1 MPELKLE
8 NSLVDDRYEVVERLS
23 RGSFAEIFVARDR
36 EAGGMEVVLKALNT
50 SLQGTPDA
58 DLERTLI
65 ENFQNEAVALDA
77 VRHPHVILRWG
88 HGAAADLRGTPFYYL
103 SLEYMPGGD
112 LLKLCRAR
120 PGAALPLDD
129 ALFYFKQACE
139 ALAYAHDKGIIHRDL
154 KPNNFLLS
162 ADQRTLKIADFGVA
176 KIATGEDNEITR
188 VGADIYA
195 PPEHHPSVGGVGG
208 VASVA
213 KVAGETGEAS
223 GEIAG
228 ARSRLTAS
236 ADIYS
241 LAKSF
246 YTTICG
252 RPPGQFTCEP
262 ITRLPADSISEPARR
277 RLLEVLRRATD
288 DSPAARYASVIEFWS
303 DLAQVA
309 SVSEDV
315 KVEALDDADD
325 ATIIR
330 PRLNV
335 APGALPNRP
344 ARPDFDP
351 QLATARLP
359 ANFATATLVEKS
371 QAVQSPA
378 GRPAFENENLRQA
391 QPAPKSKPGDR
402 SSKFFIELQE
412 NRPTPAV
419 QTQVKSES
427 PAAQV
432 ELKSKSPAKAESPTV
447 AEPPAKAESPAKAEQ
462 PAANRLK
469 KATDRFNRKV
479 RRNIFVGLMVFTLL
493 GAIVKVD
500 RYVRSQPAPF
510 DLGAPLGFGRP
521 AEIEIVTSGLNVR
534 SEPSSK
540 GKTEK
545 VLGTVAKGTV
555 HEVLEQMNNDWI
567 KIRVHEW
574 ARKEPNVDTDDGW
587 IYCNLDGNPPNVR
600 VVSRK
605 FWR

>member
-36 EAGGMEVVLKALNT
+36 EAGGMEVVIKALNT

-65 ENFQNEAVALDA
+65 ENFQNEAVALDT

-112 LLKLCRAR
+112 LLQLCRAR
-120 PGAALPLDD
+120 PGNALPLDE
-129 ALFYFKQACE
+129 ALLFFKQACE
-139 ALAYAHDKGIIHRDL
+139 ALAYAHEKGIIHRDL

-162 ADQRTLKIADFGVA
+162 ADHRTLKIADFGVA

-195 PPEHHPSVGGVGG
+195 PPEHHPNSG
-208 VASVA
+208 
-213 KVAGETGEAS
+213 AGNGAGNGMGSGAGNGADSRAGAAFGES
-223 GEIAG
+223 GG

-246 YTTICG
+246 YTTVCG
-252 RPPGQFTCEP
+252 RPPSQFTCDP
-262 ITRLPADSISEPARR
+262 ITNLPADSISESVKA

-288 DSPAARYASVIEFWS
+288 DDPVARYASVIEFWS

-309 SVSEDV
+309 SISEEA
-315 KVEALDDADD
+315 KVETPSDADET
-325 ATIIR
+325 TIIR

-335 APGALPNRP
+335 APGALPNSP
-344 ARPDFDP
+344 AQPDFDP
-351 QLATARLP
+351 ALATGRLQINLATARL
-359 ANFATATLVEKS
+359 VEKTR
-371 QAVQSPA
+371 AVQSIQSGASP
-378 GRPAFENENLRQA
+378 RAFEVNDLRQA
-391 QPAPKSKPGDR
+391 QPALKMKPGDR
-402 SSKFFIELQE
+402 APKFFIELQE
-412 NRPTPAV
+412 KAEAPAV
-419 QTQVKSES
+419 QTRANPE
-427 PAAQV
+427 PLAAQGD
-432 ELKSKSPAKAESPTV
+432 LKSPAKADEPPKNTESPV
-447 AEPPAKAESPAKAEQ
+447 AG
-462 PAANRLK
+462 RLK
-469 KATDRFNRKV
+469 KAVDKFNWKV
-479 RRNIFVGLMVFTLL
+479 RRNIFVGLMLFTFL

-510 DLGAPLGFGRP
+510 GFGP
-521 AEIEIVTSGLNVR
+521 PSQIEIVVNGLNVR
-534 SEPSSK
+534 SAPSPAGERAK
-540 GKTEK
+540 I
-545 VLGTVAKGTV
+545 LGTITKGSR
-555 HEVLEQMNNDWI
+555 HEVLERRDNNWVL
-567 KIRVHEW
+567 IRVHDW
-574 ARKEPNVDTDDGW
+574 ATKEPGVDTDKGW
-587 IYCNLDGNPPNVR
+587 IYGDLDGNPPNVR

>member
-112 LLKLCRAR
+112 LLKLCRAL
-120 PGAALPLDD
+120 PGDALPLNE
-129 ALFYFKQACE
+129 ALLYFKQACE

-162 ADQRTLKIADFGVA
+162 ADHRTLKIADFGVA
-176 KIATGEDNEITR
+176 KIATGEDIEITR

-195 PPEHHPSVGGVGG
+195 PPEHHPSQGGE
-208 VASVA
+208 
-213 KVAGETGEAS
+213 AGEAFGE
-223 GEIAG
+223 GAG
-228 ARSRLTAS
+228 VRNRLTAS

-246 YTTICG
+246 YTTVCG
-252 RPPGQFTCEP
+252 RPPSQFRCDP
-262 ITRLPADSISEPARR
+262 ITSLPADSINEAVRR

-288 DSPAARYASVIEFWS
+288 GDPAARYASVIEFWS

-309 SVSEDV
+309 SIGE
-315 KVEALDDADD
+315 EARADETLDDSDD
-325 ATIIR
+325 TTIIR

-335 APGALPNRP
+335 TPGTLPNSP
-344 ARPDFDP
+344 EQPDFDP
-351 QLATARLP
+351 QLATARLQVS
-359 ANFATATLVEKS
+359 FTTATLVEKPR
-371 QAVQSPA
+371 AVQSTA
-378 GRPAFENENLRQA
+378 SRLAVEDKGLHQA
-391 QPAPKSKPGDR
+391 QPAIKLKPGDR

-412 NRPTPAV
+412 KRPAGAV
-419 QTQVKSES
+419 QTQVISE
-427 PAAQV
+427 PPKAQV
-432 ELKSKSPAKAESPTV
+432 DSKSPAKAESPTRTASPSK
-447 AEPPAKAESPAKAEQ
+447 AEPPTPGRA
-462 PAANRLK
+462 K
-469 KATDRFNRKV
+469 KAADKFNWKV
-479 RRNIFVGLMVFTLL
+479 RRKIFVGLMIFTIL
-493 GAIVKVD
+493 GAMVKVD
-500 RYVRSQPAPF
+500 RYVRSQPAP
-510 DLGAPLGFGRP
+510 LGFGPPTR
-521 AEIEIVTSGLNVR
+521 IEIVTDGLNVR
-534 SEPSSK
+534 SMPSSSREK
-540 GKTEK
+540 EK
-545 VLGTVAKGTV
+545 VLGSVAKHSQ
-555 HEVLEQMNNDWI
+555 HEVLDGTNNNWI
-567 KIRVHEW
+567 KIRVSNW
-574 ARKEPNVDTDDGW
+574 ATKEPGVDTNDGW
-587 IYCNLDGNPPNVR
+587 IYGDLDGNPPNVR

>member
-8 NSLVDDRYEVVERLS
+8 NSLVDDRYEVMERLS

-120 PGAALPLDD
+120 PGDALSLEE

-162 ADQRTLKIADFGVA
+162 ADHRTLKIADFGVA

-195 PPEHHPSVGGVGG
+195 PPEHHP
-208 VASVA
+208 
-213 KVAGETGEAS
+213 GEAF
-223 GEIAG
+223 GERAR

-246 YTTICG
+246 YTIVCG
-252 RPPGQFTCEP
+252 RPPGQFRCDT
-262 ITRLPADSISEPARR
+262 ITNLPADAINEAARR

-288 DSPAARYASVIEFWS
+288 GDPAARYASVIEFWS

-309 SVSEDV
+309 PVGEEEKAD
-315 KVEALDDADD
+315 ETLDAADD
-325 ATIIR
+325 TTIIR

-335 APGALPNRP
+335 TPGTLPNGP
-344 ARPDFDP
+344 AQPDFDP
-351 QLATARLP
+351 ALATGSLQVKVT
-359 ANFATATLVEKS
+359 TATLVEKP
-371 QAVQSPA
+371 QAVQTAPNQLA
-378 GRPAFENENLRQA
+378 FEDNDLHQARPAL
-391 QPAPKSKPGDR
+391 KLKPGDR

-412 NRPTPAV
+412 SRPAPAV
-419 QTQVKSES
+419 QSQVKGAP
-427 PAAQV
+427 PAAQGD
-432 ELKSKSPAKAESPTV
+432 SKSPAKAEPSTPGR
-447 AEPPAKAESPAKAEQ
+447 A
-462 PAANRLK
+462 K
-469 KATDRFNRKV
+469 KAADKFNWKV
-479 RRNIFVGLMVFTLL
+479 RRNIFIGLLAFTFL
-493 GAIVKVD
+493 GLIVSVYK
-500 RYVRSQPAPF
+500 YVRSQDAPF
-510 DLGAPLGFGRP
+510 GFGSP
-521 AEIEIVTSGLNVR
+521 TEVEIVVDGLNVR
-534 SEPSSK
+534 STPSHSRER
-540 GKTEK
+540 EK
-545 VLGTVAKGTV
+545 VLGTVARGSR
-555 HEVLEQMNNDWI
+555 HQVLQKMDNNWLL
-567 KIRVHEW
+567 IRVGDW
-574 ARKEPNVDTDDGW
+574 ATKEQGVDTDRGW
-587 IYCNLDGNPPNVR
+587 IYGDLDGNPPNVR

>member
-8 NSLVDDRYEVVERLS
+8 NSLVDDRYEVVERLN

-36 EAGGMEVVLKALNT
+36 EADRKEVVLKALNT

-112 LLKLCRAR
+112 LLNLCRSR
-120 PGAALPLDD
+120 LGAALPLDE
-129 ALFYFKQACE
+129 ALLFFKQACE

-154 KPNNFLLS
+154 KPNNLLLS
-162 ADQRTLKIADFGVA
+162 ADHRTLKIADFGVA

-195 PPEHHPSVGGVGG
+195 PPEHHP
-208 VASVA
+208 
-213 KVAGETGEAS
+213 GEAY
-223 GEIAG
+223 GEGTRI
-228 ARSRLTAS
+228 RLTAS

-246 YTTICG
+246 YTVVCG
-252 RPPGQFTCEP
+252 RPPSQFTCDP
-262 ITRLPADSISEPARR
+262 ITNLPEDSINEPVRR

-288 DSPAARYASVIEFWS
+288 DDPAARYASVIEFWS

-309 SVSEDV
+309 SVGEEKKAPEMS
-315 KVEALDDADD
+315 DD

-335 APGALPNRP
+335 TPGALPEGP
-344 ARPDFDP
+344 AQPDFDP
-351 QLATARLP
+351 ALATAPLQ
-359 ANFATATLVEKS
+359 ASFATATLVEK
-371 QAVQSPA
+371 QPAVQKAPIQF
-378 GRPAFENENLRQA
+378 AFENNDLRQA
-391 QPAPKSKPGDR
+391 QPAQKTMPGDR

-412 NRPTPAV
+412 RRPAPAV
-419 QTQVKSES
+419 QS
-427 PAAQV
+427 QV
-432 ELKSKSPAKAESPTV
+432 ESEPPAIRGDSKPPAKAESPTK
-447 AEPPAKAESPAKAEQ
+447 AEPPKPGRA
-462 PAANRLK
+462 K
-469 KATDRFNRKV
+469 KAVIKFNWKM
-479 RRNIFVGLMVFTLL
+479 RRRIFIGLFAFAIW

-500 RYVRSQPAPF
+500 RYVRSQDTPF
-510 DLGAPLGFGRP
+510 GFGP
-521 AEIEIVTSGLNVR
+521 PTEIEVVVDGLNVR
-534 SEPSSK
+534 YAPSGSRER
-540 GKTEK
+540 EK
-545 VLGTVAKGTV
+545 VLGTVAKGTR
-555 HEVLEQMNNDWI
+555 HEVLERANNDWLR
-567 KIRVHEW
+567 IRVSSW
-574 ARKEPNVDTDDGW
+574 ATKEPNVETDKGW
-587 IYCNLDGNPPNVR
+587 IYGDLDGNPPKVR